1 MASHSW
7 AHAPRHGVKGQPQ
20 MFQHQP
26 QHHRLVHPNSQW
38 PLVHPPCA
46 TGNDNSH
53 VHPHP
58 HPQPHPYP
66 YIQPLVRTH
75 PPTHYQASMSVDAFA
90 GPEAEEDELGDEL
103 DALDPALASQNVD
116 VDVKKGKTPVTRA
129 RSKSVV
135 SATSLSTD
143 AASSED
149 ATFMFFPNPSQPPI
163 QLKGARKTGLLP
175 APAGSILEVNDL
187 LILHPPEKDRSGF
200 GGHNS
205 QWEMYTCRVC
215 SKTYD
220 GKNARS
226 VARRHLQDKHG
237 VPLSVQARRSRW
249 DCVDPNRPRNKS
261 DAKERNLKS
270 KRDWASKNRQQSK
283 LEKTHCEFLEQFG
296 PKGLVTSCGMRLVA
310 SKYRGSSGIAA
321 AAQKNDDFLDG
332 EYGKVIIPEGIL
344 EGVRA
349 IREHES
355 SIQQKGE
362 TPAVQQ
368 EGEDMEVK
376 EPGSLPLPCLS
387 ASASTRSAKRRSNS
401 RSRLPTPPH
410 GLMSALTVSPPSP
423 HLAVQPNSYHHS
435 IYTRQLELLRQQ
447 HAYRPYPFADV
458 PMVDQEMGFLYMPP
472 IQREP
477 QPHSTFQD
485 QTVRQQSQVEFS
497 YFYVRDFP
505 GLGGAEEEAQADTE
519 EPSQGDGANQ
529 FPVEPEREHESAI
542 TTENE
547 EPREKANIW
556 VGTDDEEDETE
567 KDIDLEAE
575 VAAESLLNLHST
587 PLRAPQD
594 EETFKLPSHPNS
606 RPAPPPWKL
615 LDAPP
620 IASPVRGRP
629 SRGKSFIQPFK
640 DPRREATRSL
650 SFEQVP
656 ALDDPFMLNNDTPDR
671 PTSISSF
678 STRSRAT
685 LLSSRTSDNHKCTMP
700 SPSPLSSTHRK
711 RKAPPS
717 PFAPSPSGGSNP
729 VTRPALRP
737 LSTNFSSS
745 NRSGSGDAAATP
757 VRSATTPRVPSSFT
771 RAWLL
776 SSPSNGDAAASLG
789 LVPTHLAPAT
799 PGMMRGIIGTD
810 TPGMTSLDTK
820 VKLET
825 ESDKGKEK
833 DKSEKDLKGKENRD
847 NNVKKKRLADTPRA

>member
-1 MASHSW
+1 MATDSW
-7 AHAPRHGVKGQPQ
+7 THTPHHGIKGQPQ

-38 PLVHPPCA
+38 PLVHLPCA
-46 TGNDNSH
+46 AGHENSH
-53 VHPHP
+53 VDPHP

-66 YIQPLVRTH
+66 YIQPSVRTH
-75 PPTHYQASMSVDAFA
+75 APTHYQARMSVDAFA
-90 GPEAEEDELGDEL
+90 GPEVEEDELENEL
-103 DALDPALASQNVD
+103 DALDPTLASQNAVVD
-116 VDVKKGKTPVTRA
+116 VKKKGKTPATRA

-135 SATSLSTD
+135 SATSFSTD

-187 LILHPPEKDRSGF
+187 LILHPPGKDRPDF

-205 QWEMYTCRVC
+205 QWEMYTCR
-215 SKTYD
+215 
-220 GKNARS
+220 
-226 VARRHLQDKHG
+226 
-237 VPLSVQARRSRW
+237 ARRSRW
-249 DCVDPNRPRNKS
+249 DCVDPNRPRDKS

-310 SKYRGSSGIAA
+310 SKYRGSSGVAA
-321 AAQKNDDFLDG
+321 AAQKNGDFLNG
-332 EYGKVIIPEGIL
+332 EYGKVIIPEEIL

-355 SIQQKGE
+355 SNQHKGE

-368 EGEDMEVK
+368 EGEDMEVR
-376 EPGSLPLPCLS
+376 EAESLPLPCLS
-387 ASASTRSAKRRSNS
+387 ASASTGSAKRRSNS

-423 HLAVQPNSYHHS
+423 HQAVQHNSYHHS

-472 IQREP
+472 VQREP

-485 QTVRQQSQVEFS
+485 QTVRQQSQMEFS

-505 GLGGAEEEAQADTE
+505 GLGGADQEAQADTE
-519 EPSQGDGANQ
+519 EPSQSAEANQ
-529 FPVEPEREHESAI
+529 SPLEPEREHQSAI
-542 TTENE
+542 TTKNDEH
-547 EPREKANIW
+547 REKANNW
-556 VGTDDEEDETE
+556 VETDDKEDETE
-567 KDIDLEAE
+567 KDNDLEAE
-575 VAAESLLNLHST
+575 VAAESLLDLHST
-587 PLRAPQD
+587 PLRASED
-594 EETFKLPSHPNS
+594 EDRFRLPSQPNS

-620 IASPVRGRP
+620 IASPVRDRP
-629 SRGKSFIQPFK
+629 SRAKSFIQPFK

-650 SFEQVP
+650 SFEQAP
-656 ALDDPFMLNNDTPDR
+656 ALDDPFMLNDNTSDR
-671 PTSISSF
+671 PTSISSL

-685 LLSSRTSDNHKCTMP
+685 LLSSRTSDNHKRTMP

-717 PFAPSPSGGSNP
+717 SPFAPPLSGGSNL
-729 VTRPALRP
+729 VSRPALRS

-757 VRSATTPRVPSSFT
+757 VRSATTPHVPSSLT

-810 TPGMTSLDTK
+810 TPGMTLLDAK
-820 VKLET
+820 IKLEK
-825 ESDKGKEK
+825 ESEKGKGKEK
-833 DKSEKDLKGKENRD
+833 SEKDMKEKENRD
-847 NNVKKKRLADTPRA
+847 NGVNVKKKRLADTPRA

>member
-1 MASHSW
+1 M
-7 AHAPRHGVKGQPQ
+7 
-20 MFQHQP
+20 
-26 QHHRLVHPNSQW
+26 
-38 PLVHPPCA
+38 
-46 TGNDNSH
+46 
-53 VHPHP
+53 
-58 HPQPHPYP
+58 
-66 YIQPLVRTH
+66 
-75 PPTHYQASMSVDAFA
+75 
-90 GPEAEEDELGDEL
+90 
-103 DALDPALASQNVD
+103 
-116 VDVKKGKTPVTRA
+116 
-129 RSKSVV
+129 
-135 SATSLSTD
+135 
-143 AASSED
+143 
-149 ATFMFFPNPSQPPI
+149 
-163 QLKGARKTGLLP
+163 
-175 APAGSILEVNDL
+175 
-187 LILHPPEKDRSGF
+187 
-200 GGHNS
+200 
-205 QWEMYTCRVC
+205 
-215 SKTYD
+215 
-220 GKNARS
+220 
-226 VARRHLQDKHG
+226 
-237 VPLSVQARRSRW
+237 
-249 DCVDPNRPRNKS
+249 
-261 DAKERNLKS
+261 
-270 KRDWASKNRQQSK
+270 
-283 LEKTHCEFLEQFG
+283 
-296 PKGLVTSCGMRLVA
+296 TSCGMRLVA
-310 SKYRGSSGIAA
+310 PKYRGSSGIAA
-321 AAQKNDDFLDG
+321 AAHKNDDFLNG
-332 EYGKVIIPEGIL
+332 EYGKVIIPEEIL
-344 EGVRA
+344 DGVRA

-355 SIQQKGE
+355 SIQQKDE
-362 TPAVQQ
+362 TRAVQQ
-368 EGEDMEVK
+368 EGEDMEAK
-376 EPGSLPLPCLS
+376 EAGSLPLPCLS
-387 ASASTRSAKRRSNS
+387 ASASTGSAKRRSNS

-423 HLAVQPNSYHHS
+423 HQAVQPNSYHRS

-485 QTVRQQSQVEFS
+485 QTVRQQSQMEFS

-505 GLGGAEEEAQADTE
+505 GLSAADAEAQADTE
-519 EPSQGDGANQ
+519 ETSQSAEANQ
-529 FPVEPEREHESAI
+529 SPVEREREHESAI

-547 EPREKANIW
+547 EPREKANNW
-556 VGTDDEEDETE
+556 VGTDDKEDEIE

-587 PLRAPQD
+587 PLRASED
-594 EETFKLPSHPNS
+594 EDTFKLPSHPNS

-620 IASPVRGRP
+620 IASPVRDRL

-640 DPRREATRSL
+640 DRRREATRSL
-650 SFEQVP
+650 SFEQAP
-656 ALDDPFMLNNDTPDR
+656 ALDDPFMLNDDTPDR
-671 PTSISSF
+671 PTSISSI
-678 STRSRAT
+678 SARSRAT
-685 LLSSRTSDNHKCTMP
+685 LLSSRTSDNHKRTMP

-717 PFAPSPSGGSNP
+717 SPFAPPPSGGSNP

-737 LSTNFSSS
+737 LSTNFSTS

-757 VRSATTPRVPSSFT
+757 VRSATTPHVPSSLT

-833 DKSEKDLKGKENRD
+833 ENSEKDMKGKENRD